1 MKKVIRLSESDL
13 ARIVKRVLKE
23 QQSAPPVD
31 SSLAGS
37 PSYQNQTKSVTP
49 NRTTEPTR
57 KYQVSDFVT
66 STFAVGAKIPFE
78 TFTSDNYRKYMRSL
92 GLTNQQLFDYYDKR
106 LQQGEGFKPQ
116 AKSELCAVLQNN
128 IVLPSIKND
137 ATQDVKDFMYS
148 PVKIVCDGYYN
159 GIDGRKISNVV
170 VKPINSNDATNIA
183 KFQKNKKFTTDASY
197 LIVNS

>member
-23 QQSAPPVD
+23 QQATPPVD
-31 SSLAGS
+31 ASLAGS
-37 PSYQNQTKSVTP
+37 PSYQKSTK
-49 NRTTEPTR
+49 NTTEPTR

-66 STFAVGAKIPFE
+66 PTFAVGAKIPFE
-78 TFTSDNYRKYMRSL
+78 TFTSDNYRKYMRSI
-92 GLTNQQLFDYYDKR
+92 GITNQQLFDYYDKR

-128 IVLPSIKND
+128 AVLPSLKND

-159 GIDGRKISNVV
+159 GIDGRKIFNVV
-170 VKPINSNDATNIA
+170 VKPINSKDATKIA
-183 KFQKNKKFTTDASY
+183 ELQKNKKFTTDASY